1 VVGDTGQELP
11 LFRARELPDSLR
23 VMGKQPSEGDD
34 DHRDVRALSFVSKLA
49 RVALIAVVAVTG
61 TLAINAR
68 IASRVHGSVEA
79 ETVGE
84 EYVSAP
90 CEVRSKYDGQ
100 KWTVTGVV
108 VPRDH
113 RHIPFDAD
121 PNEYLTL
128 SGGTYVSDGRG
139 CPKSTFRPFTEAGAY
154 TVDLT
159 LHWDDSNVGMAEVGS
174 TITVTCRLKLKGFG
188 LNDGDGSIS
197 GSNCVPMEP
206 DDS

>member
-1 VVGDTGQELP
+1 
-11 LFRARELPDSLR
+11 
-23 VMGKQPSEGDD
+23 MGKQPSEGDD
-34 DHRDVRALSFVSKLA
+34 DHRDVRALGCVLKFVGVMLF
-49 RVALIAVVAVTG
+49 AVVAVVATV
-61 TLAINAR
+61 TINALIGSR
-68 IASRVHGSVEA
+68 IQGSVEA

-90 CEVRSKYDGQ
+90 CEVRSEYDGQ

-108 VPRDH
+108 APRDPH
-113 RHIPFDAD
+113 RIPFNAD

-139 CPKSTFRPFTEAGAY
+139 CPKATFRPFREAGVY
-154 TVDLT
+154 TVDLM
-159 LHWDDSNVGMAEVGS
+159 LRWDDSNVGVAEVGS
-174 TITVTCRLKLKGFG
+174 TITVTCRLKLHGFG

-197 GSNCVPMEP
+197 GSSCVPMEP

>member
-1 VVGDTGQELP
+1 MAKE
-11 LFRARELPDSLR
+11 
-23 VMGKQPSEGDD
+23 PSESNG
-34 DHRDVRALSFVSKLA
+34 DHRDVRALGAMLFAVF
-49 RVALIAVVAVTG
+49 AVVAVVSVVVTV
-61 TLAINAR
+61 TINAWSS
-68 IASRVHGSVEA
+68 SRVQGSVEA

-108 VPRDH
+108 VPRDP
-113 RHIPFDAD
+113 RRIPFNAD

-128 SGGTYVSDGRG
+128 SGGAYVSDGGG
-139 CPKSTFRPFTEAGAY
+139 CSEAMFRPFMEAGHY
-154 TVDLT
+154 KVDLM
-159 LHWDDSNVGMAEVGS
+159 LHWDDSIVGVAEVGS
-174 TITVTCRLKLKGFG
+174 TITVTCRLKLIGFG

-197 GSNCVPMEP
+197 GSNCVPMES

>member
-1 VVGDTGQELP
+1 MAKEPNESNG
-11 LFRARELPDSLR
+11 
-23 VMGKQPSEGDD
+23 
-34 DHRDVRALSFVSKLA
+34 DHRDVRALGAMSKFA

-61 TLAINAR
+61 ILAFNAR
-68 IASRVHGSVEA
+68 IASRVQGSVEA

-108 VPRDH
+108 VPRDPDY
-113 RHIPFDAD
+113 IPFNAD

-128 SGGTYVSDGRG
+128 SGGTYVSNGKG
-139 CPKSTFRPFTEAGAY
+139 CPKSTFRPFTEARAY

-159 LHWDDSNVGMAEVGS
+159 LHWDDSNVGVAEVGS
-174 TITVTCRLKLKGFG
+174 TITVTCRLKLVGFG

-197 GSNCVPMEP
+197 GSDCVPMEP
-206 DDS
+206 GDS